1 MNRKEL
7 SQNHWKYYLM
17 LEKRFVESIE
27 FVELH
32 EDNFDAFSNGYA
44 LLIQAIGAELDTVF
58 KEFCGFNTTDRKT
71 VADYAQYILTNTPDI
86 KNQKISVQ
94 EYDIEI
100 QPFMNWDITQPAQS
114 LQWWGAFT
122 DVKHNRYEQLKQA
135 KQENVLNIL
144 GALYLIEMLYLKKIT
159 DGTDEFDVFDES
171 SNLFSLKNW
180 TSKAVPLSQAFAVLS
195 DMMDDENN
203 TRAIKG
209 CSITVKQKTALCQGK
224 GRGLSFNLRVYI
236 QLQFLDKF
244 RGFRSKQGLHIQSGH
259 CRSDN
264 PVLTADTY
272 CRQPRFPPQTYQ
284 WQSCC
289 HQKISI
295 PHKRYPC

>member
-94 EYDIEI
+94 EYD
-100 QPFMNWDITQPAQS
+100 S
-114 LQWWGAFT
+114 C
-122 DVKHNRYEQLKQA
+122 K
-135 KQENVLNIL
+135 
-144 GALYLIEMLYLKKIT
+144 
-159 DGTDEFDVFDES
+159 
-171 SNLFSLKNW
+171 
-180 TSKAVPLSQAFAVLS
+180 
-195 DMMDDENN
+195 
-203 TRAIKG
+203 
-209 CSITVKQKTALCQGK
+209 
-224 GRGLSFNLRVYI
+224 SFNSFPSTSTTINFAHLI
-236 QLQFLDKF
+236 HTQF
-244 RGFRSKQGLHIQSGH
+244 
-259 CRSDN
+259 
-264 PVLTADTY
+264 TE
-272 CRQPRFPPQTYQ
+272 
-284 WQSCC
+284 
-289 HQKISI
+289 SI
-295 PHKRYPC
+295 V

>member
-1 MNRKEL
+1 M
-7 SQNHWKYYLM
+7 
-17 LEKRFVESIE
+17 
-27 FVELH
+27 
-32 EDNFDAFSNGYA
+32 
-44 LLIQAIGAELDTVF
+44 
-58 KEFCGFNTTDRKT
+58 
-71 VADYAQYILTNTPDI
+71 TNTPDI

-203 TRAIKG
+203 TTNK
-209 CSITVKQKTALCQGK
+209 
-224 GRGLSFNLRVYI
+224 
-236 QLQFLDKF
+236 KF
-244 RGFRSKQGLHIQSGH
+244 
-259 CRSDN
+259 D
-264 PVLTADTY
+264 A
-272 CRQPRFPPQTYQ
+272 
-284 WQSCC
+284 
-289 HQKISI
+289 
-295 PHKRYPC
+295 

>member
-58 KEFCGFNTTDRKT
+58 KELCGFNTTDRKT
-71 VADYAQYILTNTPDI
+71 IADYAQHILTNIPDI

-100 QPFMNWDITQPAQS
+100 QPFMNWDINQPGQS
-114 LQWWGAFT
+114 LQWLGAFT

-159 DGTDEFDVFDES
+159 ADTDELDVFDES
-171 SNLFSLKNW
+171 SNLFTLKNW
-180 TSKAVPLSQAFAVLS
+180 TSKAIPLSEVFAVLEE
-195 DMMDDENN
+195 MFEN
-203 TRAIKG
+203 
-209 CSITVKQKTALCQGK
+209 
-224 GRGLSFNLRVYI
+224 
-236 QLQFLDKF
+236 
-244 RGFRSKQGLHIQSGH
+244 
-259 CRSDN
+259 DN
-264 PVLTADTY
+264 GSVNRTFDV
-272 CRQPRFPPQTYQ
+272 
-284 WQSCC
+284 
-289 HQKISI
+289 
-295 PHKRYPC
+295 

>member
-32 EDNFDAFSNGYA
+32 EDNFDAFSNEYA

-180 TSKAVPLSQAFAVLS
+180 TSKTVPLSQAFAVLS

-203 TRAIKG
+203 TTNK
-209 CSITVKQKTALCQGK
+209 
-224 GRGLSFNLRVYI
+224 
-236 QLQFLDKF
+236 KF
-244 RGFRSKQGLHIQSGH
+244 
-259 CRSDN
+259 D
-264 PVLTADTY
+264 A
-272 CRQPRFPPQTYQ
+272 
-284 WQSCC
+284 
-289 HQKISI
+289 
-295 PHKRYPC
+295 